1 MMRIGRLIAITTL
14 LLSSTSTFANKD
26 TLNLG
31 FELQDKN
38 KPSGWSHM
46 GAASSY
52 KLSTDKKTKHTGEY
66 SVSIDNNGS
75 HERFAAWSYRIPA
88 KYKGSKITLK
98 GFLKTENVRDGFAG
112 LWLRLDPQVGFNNM
126 EEKNIQG
133 TRDWFETEVTLDL
146 NEQETKNI
154 VIGGLLV
161 GKGKVWIDNLSLLID
176 DTPIELAPQK
186 EIPNAMKDKKFD
198 SGSKISLATI
208 SKETATEF
216 ALVAKV
222 WGLLKYHHPAI
233 AQGEFNWDYELF
245 RFLPFYISEK
255 QQDKRQQLLISWIEK
270 LGPIPPCE
278 NCAAYDEDAFLLP
291 DHSWMEQPQI
301 SQALRTKLTEVIQNR
316 YQAGNHHYVSPAK
329 GVGNPRFKNEARY
342 ILSGLPDDGLRLLA
356 VFRYWNMIKYYFPY
370 RYLIKKDWDEVLVEY
385 IQKSVNADSELVYEK
400 VMQEFIV
407 EVEDTHATIIGGH
420 DKLQTELGLY
430 FPKVKTRFIEGKLVV
445 VDYNVDDVNRIAEAQ
460 QQTGLNIGDVITN
473 LAGKDVQ
480 AKVDEISSIH
490 AGSNKTTKYRNIN
503 RSLLRADTNTIA
515 VEYLRDGKKNTLDMP
530 LFPKAELEYKR
541 VSGQLEPVGFKRLND
556 DIGYIHI
563 GALKRLEVPQ
573 LMNQLADT
581 QGIVIDIRNYP
592 SDFALYHLAPFFL
605 KQPTPFVKFTTMTL
619 GSPGQFTF
627 TDAMTIESFDNT
639 YQGNVVILV
648 DESTQ
653 SSAEFHA
660 MSFQTNP
667 NAITM
672 GSITAAADGNVS
684 MITLPGGLK
693 TYISGIGVYYPDG
706 GETQQVGIRV
716 DKEVKPTIKGIKE
729 GRDEVL
735 EAAISYIKE
744 VSKQQTQISP

>member
-1 MMRIGRLIAITTL
+1 MRISKLIAITAL
-14 LLSSTSTFANKD
+14 LLCSTPTFAKKG
-26 TLNLG
+26 TLNLD
-31 FELQDKN
+31 FEHIEKDV
-38 KPSGWSHM
+38 PSGWSHM

-52 KLSTDKKTKHTGEY
+52 KLSTDKKIKHTGEY

-75 HERFAAWSYRIPA
+75 NERFAAWSYRIPA

-112 LWLRLDPQVGFNNM
+112 LWLRLDPQAGFNNM

-154 VIGGLLV
+154 VVGGLLV

-176 DTPIELAPQK
+176 GTPIELAPQK
-186 EIPNAMKDKKFD
+186 EIPNAMKDKEFD

-208 SKETATEF
+208 SNDTATEF
-216 ALVAKV
+216 ALVAKI

-233 AQGEFNWDYELF
+233 AKGEFNWDYELF
-245 RFLPFYISEK
+245 RFLSYYISEK
-255 QQDKRQQLLISWIEK
+255 QQEKRQQLLISWIEK
-270 LGPIPPCE
+270 LGPITPCE
-278 NCAAYDEDAFLLP
+278 SCASYDKDAFLLP
-291 DHSWMEQPQI
+291 DHSWIDKPKI
-301 SQALRTKLTEVIQNR
+301 SHALRTKLKEVIHNR
-316 YQAGNHHYVSPAK
+316 HQEENHHYVSTAK

-342 ILSGLPDDGLRLLA
+342 ILSGFPDDGLRLLS

-370 RYLIKKDWDEVLVEY
+370 KHLIKKDWDEVLVEY
-385 IQKSVNADSELVYEK
+385 IQKSVNADSELAYEK
-400 VMQEFIV
+400 VMQELIV
-407 EVEDTHATIIGGH
+407 EVEDTHATIISGH

-430 FPKVKTRFIEGKLVV
+430 LPKVKTRFVEGKLVV
-445 VDYNVDDVNRIAEAQ
+445 VDYNVDDANKIPEAQ

-473 LAGKDVQ
+473 VAGKDIQTTVE
-480 AKVDEISSIH
+480 EISSIH
-490 AGSNKTTKYRNIN
+490 AGSNKTTKYRNIS
-503 RSLLRADTNTIA
+503 RSLLRAGTNTIA
-515 VEYLRDGKKNTLDMP
+515 LEYLRDGKKNTLDMP

-541 VSGQLEPVGFKRLND
+541 VNGQLEQAGFKRLND

-605 KQPTPFVKFTTMTL
+605 KQPTPFVKFTTMTI

-627 TDAMTIESFDNT
+627 TDTIEMASFDNT
-639 YQGNVVILV
+639 YQGSVVILV
-648 DESTQ
+648 DENTQ

-684 MITLPGGLK
+684 MISLPGGLK

-706 GETQQVGIRV
+706 GETQQVGVKV
-716 DKEVKPTIKGIKE
+716 DKIVKPTVKGIKE

-735 EAAISYIKE
+735 EAAIDYIKE
-744 VSKQQTQISP
+744 VSKQQTQVSP